1 MQIRVKNLNKGAR
14 GVYVGSDLVFV
25 GGGET
30 STFTGATA
38 DERDAAAKMEGLK
51 VQSRLGQ
58 DGDWTD
64 HFKEEMPEE
73 KPWLAL
79 ATDDAGS
86 NFKPLTDGTWYVGM
100 AVAGERPDG
109 PMGYKWVKVGSVNGG
124 MEASSPTKDEAA
136 PVEPVEPEPVVVD
149 EPAKDDEP
157 VDYAALVDD
166 TAPNVIAKITPDN
179 AAAIGDAEEKREGGP
194 RKGVMKAV
202 EEAIA

>member
-1 MQIRVKNLNKGAR
+1 MQIRVKNLNKGPR
-14 GVYVGSDLVFV
+14 GIYVNSDLVFV
-25 GGGET
+25 GGGDT

-38 DERDAAAKMEGLK
+38 DERDAAAKMDGLK

-109 PMGYKWVKVGSVNGG
+109 PMGYKWVKVGGD
-124 MEASSPTKDEAA
+124 MEAVS
-136 PVEPVEPEPVVVD
+136 EPVPA
-149 EPAKDDEP
+149 EPAKDDDP
-157 VDYAALVDD
+157 ATFDAAKVVEGNAAD
-166 TAPNVIAKITPDN
+166 VIKAITPDN

>member
-1 MQIRVKNLNKGAR
+1 MQIRVKNLNKGQR
-14 GVYVGSDLVFV
+14 GIYVEGALVFV
-25 GGGET
+25 DGN
-30 STFTGATA
+30 STANFTGATA
-38 DERDAAAKMEGLK
+38 DERDNAAKMEGLK

-86 NFKPLTDGTWYVGM
+86 NFKPLTDQTWYFGM

-109 PMGYKWVKVGSVNGG
+109 PMGYKWFKVGGD
-124 MEASSPTKDEAA
+124 MEAASPAKDE
-136 PVEPVEPEPVVVD
+136 PVPA
-149 EPAKDDEP
+149 EPAKPAEFDVAKVVEGN
-157 VDYAALVDD
+157 AAD
-166 TAPNVIAKITPDN
+166 VIKAITKDN

>member
-1 MQIRVKNLNKGAR
+1 MQIRVKNLNKGPR
-14 GVYVGSDLVFV
+14 GVYVSGDLVFV
-25 GGGET
+25 GGGDT

-38 DERDAAAKMEGLK
+38 EERDAAAKMEGLK
-51 VQSRLGQ
+51 VQSRLSEGA
-58 DGDWTD
+58 DWAD

-86 NFKPLTDGTWYVGM
+86 NFKPLTDQTWYVGM

-109 PMGYKWVKVGSVNGG
+109 PMGYKWVKVGSVDGG
-124 MEASSPTKDEAA
+124 MSDSVETVV
-136 PVEPVEPEPVVVD
+136 PVEPVKPAPVVVD
-149 EPAKDDEP
+149 KPAKDDEP
-157 VDYAALVDD
+157 VNYAAIVDD

-202 EEAIA
+202 EEAIAG

>member
-14 GVYVGSDLVFV
+14 GVYVGGELKFV
-25 GGGET
+25 SGGDT
-30 STFTGATA
+30 STLTGATA
-38 DERDAAAKMEGLK
+38 EERDAAAKMEGLK

-109 PMGYKWVKVGSVNGG
+109 PMGYKWVKVGSVDGG
-124 MEASSPTKDEAA
+124 MEADKPSNE
-136 PVEPVEPEPVVVD
+136 V
-149 EPAKDDEP
+149 
-157 VDYAALVDD
+157 D
-166 TAPNVIAKITPDN
+166 TAPVDPVGDGKPVEFDANKVVEGNAADVIKAITADN

-202 EEAIA
+202 EEAIS

>member
-1 MQIRVKNLNKGAR
+1 MQIRVKNLNRGAR
-14 GVYVGSDLVFV
+14 GVYVGGDLQFV

-30 STFTGATA
+30 ATLTGATA
-38 DERDAAAKMEGLK
+38 EERDAAAKMDGLK

-58 DGDWTD
+58 DSDWTD

-86 NFKPLTDGTWYVGM
+86 NFKPLTDQTWYVGM

-109 PMGYKWVKVGSVNGG
+109 PAGYKWVKVGSVDGG
-124 MEASSPTKDEAA
+124 MEAPSPAKNEAA
-136 PVEPVEPEPVVVD
+136 PVEPVEPVVVD
-149 EPAKDDEP
+149 EPAKDGEP
-157 VDYAALVDD
+157 IDYAALVDD
-166 TAPNVIAKITPDN
+166 TSPNVIAKITPEN